1 MRPACKRSY
10 LFLRFVSQVLASM
23 LCDGELRTREELNHF
38 SLYFV
43 VVVLKIKK
51 ISSSDIV
58 QFFNPPSVGCE
69 ILSNECAS
77 DALCC
82 MKFETS
88 HRVIMR
94 QQRLKACRQ
103 GCAVIPEICLFYQQE
118 F

>member
-1 MRPACKRSY
+1 MRWKIKNERGAKSFLS
-10 LFLRFVSQVLASM
+10 LF
-23 LCDGELRTREELNHF
+23 CCCG
-38 SLYFV
+38 
-43 VVVLKIKK
+43 LKKKK

-58 QFFNPPSVGCE
+58 QVFNPPPVGCE